1 MNDPPRGVGVDYKV
15 LRQAGKRKGVRDMQ
29 RRTVGTSGLV
39 VSAVGLGC
47 NNFGGRL
54 DLAQTRA
61 VVHKALDLGIT
72 LFDTADVYGGG
83 GGSERMLGEI
93 LGPRRRDV
101 VLATKFGA
109 QLDDA
114 GRRAG
119 ASRRSVMAAVD
130 ASLTRLNTTWID
142 LYQLHWP
149 DPATPIEETLRALDD
164 LVRQGKVRCV
174 GSSNMDGRQII
185 EAHQVARDHDLQR
198 FVSAQNEY
206 SLLNRTAE
214 RDAIRAMEACGIGLI
229 PYFPL
234 ASGLLTGKYR
244 RDAIP
249 AGTRLASPRAHEAV
263 FREHAGWALIDT
275 LDRFARARGR
285 TLLELAFG
293 WLLSR
298 PVTASVIAGA
308 TSPAQ
313 VEQNVRA
320 AGWML
325 TAEEHADV
333 DRLTDCT

>member
-1 MNDPPRGVGVDYKV
+1 
-15 LRQAGKRKGVRDMQ
+15 MQ
-29 RRTVGTSGLV
+29 QRTVGTSGLV

-61 VVHKALDLGIT
+61 VVHRALDLGIT

-83 GGSERMLGEI
+83 GGSERLLGQI
-93 LGPRRRDV
+93 LGARRRDV
-101 VLATKFGA
+101 VLATKFGGA
-109 QLDDA
+109 MDDA

-119 ASRRSVMAAVD
+119 ASRRAIMVAVE
-130 ASLTRLNTTWID
+130 ASLARLNTTWID

-164 LVRQGKVRCV
+164 LVRQGKVRFV
-174 GSSNMDGRQII
+174 GSSNLDGRQII
-185 EAHQVARDHDLQR
+185 AADRTARDCGISH

-206 SLLNRTAE
+206 SLLRRTAE
-214 RDAIRAMEACGIGLI
+214 RDAIPAMEACGVGLL

-249 AGTRLASPRAHEAV
+249 AGTRLATPRPHEAV
-263 FREHAGWALIDT
+263 FRDKADWALIHA
-275 LDRFARARGR
+275 LGQFAGARGR
-285 TLLELAFG
+285 TLLGLAFA
-293 WLLSR
+293 WLLAR

-313 VEQNVRA
+313 VEQNAAA

-325 TAEEHADV
+325 SEEERAEV
-333 DRLTDCT
+333 DGLTGGGRP

>member
-1 MNDPPRGVGVDYKV
+1 
-15 LRQAGKRKGVRDMQ
+15 MQ

-93 LGPRRRDV
+93 LGSRRQDV

-109 QLDDA
+109 AMDDA

-119 ASRRSVMAAVD
+119 ASRGVIMAAVD
-130 ASLTRLNTTWID
+130 ASLARLNTDWID

-164 LVRQGKVRCV
+164 LVRDGKVRHI
-174 GSSNMDGRQII
+174 GSSNVDGRQII
-185 EAHQVARDHDLQR
+185 EAHQAARDHGLER

-206 SLLNRTAE
+206 SLLNRGAE
-214 RDAIRAMEACGIGLI
+214 RDAIPAMEACGIGLI

-249 AGTRLASPRAHEAV
+249 AGTRLATPRAHETV
-263 FREHAGWALIDT
+263 FREHADWALIDA
-275 LDRFARARGR
+275 LEQYARNRGR

-293 WLLSR
+293 WLLAAR
-298 PVTASVIAGA
+298 VTASVIAGA
-308 TSPAQ
+308 TTPGQ
-313 VEQNVRA
+313 VEQNAAA

-325 TAEEHADV
+325 TDEERAEV
-333 DRLTDCT
+333 GRLTAGRSL